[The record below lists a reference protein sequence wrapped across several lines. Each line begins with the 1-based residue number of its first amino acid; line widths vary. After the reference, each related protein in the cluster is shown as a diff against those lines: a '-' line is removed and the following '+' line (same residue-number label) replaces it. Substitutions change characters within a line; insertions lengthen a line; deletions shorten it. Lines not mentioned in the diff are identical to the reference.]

1 MVTGW
6 APPFGA
12 SAEILRA
19 TEERTLSYVL
29 GLRNVFTFVS
39 LRGSWKTYGG
49 RADIEAGDAVRL
61 AFSCSQL

>member
-1 MVTGW
+1 MGW

-49 RADIEAGDAVRL
+49 RADI
-61 AFSCSQL
+61 